1 MKKKCKW
8 IIGSSVIV
16 LLVLGLVCVGI
27 YSSTKTEDELDLRE
41 YEGVFCAMYDVDNIS
56 EEYFVTYRGLKIK
69 KESSLFHTGEQLLN
83 YVNKALEAKGD
94 LKAVYLGLEPVTL
107 WQEAGTDSE
116 KWQEKIAELSDIMEQ
131 NPNTMFEILLPF
143 PQLTYWCNREQTFK
157 AELDVYG
164 ALVEYLEP
172 AQNVKFYYLGDEE
185 WLICNEGHYTSDF
198 GVNADMEKHIFL
210 SAFCDGNYQV
220 NGDIIRNKL
229 SYLADKIAAER
240 VTPTKYPDLSG
251 YSIVFIGDSIVGL
264 DRSTASIPQ
273 IVSTLSGA
281 DTYNL
286 AQGGLTATKVEDRI
300 SFLTIVDALEKPD
313 DTQIQ
318 EDEVWQGIQEFQQ
331 RETNE
336 NKLIF
341 VIAFGLNDY
350 FQGERVKETNNPL
363 NPQTYYGALR
373 LGTERLKALYPD
385 AEVVIM
391 APTYTNFYSHGNEYM
406 SEQGGILED
415 YRLAAKEVAD
425 VEKVL
430 FKNQYEDLKVFAE
443 NEILYLTDGCHLT
456 QQGKFVYGINMIEY
470 LGEVL
475 DDWED

>member
-8 IIGSSVIV
+8 IIGSSIIV
-16 LLVLGLVCVGI
+16 LLVLGLVCFGI
-27 YSSTKTEDELDLRE
+27 YSSTKTEDRFDLRE
-41 YEGVFCAMYDVDNIS
+41 YEGVFCAMYDMDNIS

-69 KESSLFHTGEQLLN
+69 KESSLFHTGQQLLD
-83 YVNKALEAKGD
+83 YVNRALDAKAD
-94 LKAVYLGLEPVTL
+94 LKAVYLGLEPVML
-107 WQEAGTDSE
+107 WQEAGADSE
-116 KWQEKIAELSDIMEQ
+116 KWQKKIAELSDIMEQ

-164 ALVEYLEP
+164 SFVECLES
-172 AQNVKFYYLGDEE
+172 AQNVKLYYLGDEE
-185 WLICNEGHYTSDF
+185 WLICNERHYTSDF
-198 GVNADMEKHIFL
+198 GVNADMAKHIFL

-220 NGDIIRNKL
+220 NGDSIRNKL
-229 SYLADKIAAER
+229 SCLSDKIAAER
-240 VTPTKYPDLSG
+240 VTPTQYPDLSG

-318 EDEVWQGIQEFQQ
+318 EEEVWKGIQEFQQ

-336 NKLIF
+336 NKLVF

-350 FQGERVKETNNPL
+350 FQGERVKESNNPL